1 MDGHSN
7 RAFLSLL
14 IERRFK
20 GFIIVSKCR
29 QDSNILTYSLIA
41 DTKMHGCSVYCGTN
55 IRHRR
60 PTLLLFILL
69 PCKSF
74 VA

>member
-41 DTKMHGCSVYCGTN
+41 DTKCMVAVSIVALIFDTGDPLYCY
-55 IRHRR
+55 
-60 PTLLLFILL
+60 LFYCLAKVL
-69 PCKSF
+69 
-74 VA
+74 